1 MLSRRTVLDS
11 DGIILIDVACR
22 QPRDRHDE
30 ATERPDGYG
39 LVFVRRGCFA
49 RTADGNRVLLD
60 PTVAYSIRPDQE
72 ESYDHPHSEGDD
84 CTVIRLAPELLGWL
98 SRGEGALPADLWATS
113 PQTDLAHRTL
123 LAASRRGEDPGQLVE
138 HTINLVADALGDVE
152 SYQLLPGRPTT
163 AAAHRAL
170 ANEVRES
177 LDAELGISLLQLA
190 RQLAVSPHH
199 LSRVFRAVTGNTISR
214 HRMRLRA
221 RNALE
226 RLAAGEDDLAHLA
239 AHLGFTDQSHLC
251 RVIRA
256 ETGSTPAALRRV
268 LS

>member
-1 MLSRRTVLDS
+1 VLSRRTVLDS
-11 DGIILIDVACR
+11 DGVTLIDVACR
-22 QPRDRHDE
+22 PSQDRPDE
-30 ATERPDGYG
+30 APEQPDGYG

-72 ESYDHPHSEGDD
+72 ERYDHPHSQGDD
-84 CTVIRLAPELLGWL
+84 CTVIRLAPDLLGWL
-98 SRGEGALPADLWATS
+98 SRGDGTLPADLLPTS

-138 HTINLVADALGDVE
+138 HTINLVADALGDVG
-152 SYQLLPGRPTT
+152 SCQLLPGRPAT
-163 AAAHRAL
+163 ATAYRAL
-170 ANEVRES
+170 ANEVRE
-177 LDAELGISLLQLA
+177 LLEAELGISLLQLA
-190 RQLAVSPHH
+190 GQLAVSPHH

-221 RNALE
+221 RTGLE
-226 RLAAGEDDLAHLA
+226 RLAGGEDDLAQLA
-239 AHLGFTDQSHLC
+239 ADLGFADQGHLC

-256 ETGSTPAALRRV
+256 ETGSTPAALRRL